1 MKKLLP
7 IVLVVVVLAGI
18 GWYVS
23 QNLYLGQELPL
34 ITVDGG
40 NKFAETAMPVP
51 GDTKSVIGSIRDAM
65 GLGTKMKC
73 TYSDKGGSGVFSTVF
88 VDGQRFKFTTDAN
101 GTKMYGVFDGETQYM
116 WTAGKEQQGFK
127 MTKACTDELAKMAGQ
142 TEAGAASTAT
152 PQDFQESF
160 DNAQNVRCEPAG
172 SEDFSIPA
180 DITFVDQ
187 CAMLRDSMKALE
199 GIKGQLPA
207 GVKIPGY

>member
-23 QNLYLGQELPL
+23 QKQ
-34 ITVDGG
+34 GG
-40 NKFAETAMPVP
+40 SPASEQGEGISRTSMPTP
-51 GDTKSVIGSIRDAM
+51 GEAPGVIGSIKDAM
-65 GLGTKMKC
+65 GLGKKMKC
-73 TYSDKGGSGVFSTVF
+73 TYSDKGGSGVSSTVF
-88 VDGQRFKFTTDAN
+88 VDGQRFKFTTEAN
-101 GTKMYGVFDGETQYM
+101 GTKMYGVFDGDTQYM
-116 WTAGKEQQGFK
+116 WTAGAEKQGFK

-142 TEAGAASTAT
+142 TETGAASTTT

-160 DNAQNVRCEPAG
+160 DSAQDVRCEAAG

-187 CAMLRDSMKALE
+187 CEMLRDSMKALE

-207 GVKIPGY
+207 GVKIPGF